1 MALLHNKIQA
11 QQMVRI
17 ACEDHHATAPYFHE
31 PQGTEQDPKSE
42 YMEIHLTTNVNK
54 EYHSALI
61 RRLQLISEQS
71 DDVNKMAIL
80 QEDQDPIWNI
90 TIYVGRPKPQEP
102 KAP

>member
-1 MALLHNKIQA
+1 MNRKGPS
-11 QQMVRI
+11 R
-17 ACEDHHATAPYFHE
+17 T
-31 PQGTEQDPKSE
+31 PKANTWRSTT
-42 YMEIHLTTNVNK
+42 ITTNVNK